1 MTAPYSFRKPWLAR
15 HRPVAGLALAGLFA
29 LLTSAAFPYASAGAG
44 PSQEQKPAPPLAGT
58 GPAIPPAARGTK
70 LILKDGTFHLVRSYE
85 CRSNSSERVECPDSE
100 RADLAPP
107 ATAGPKK
114 VERHEQKGARVRYY
128 SVERSAWEE
137 IPADLVDW
145 EATRK
150 AEKAEAQETQGLLEK
165 ARASETAA
173 RASEID
179 VDASIEYAPGHFLP
193 ETEGF
198 YAVDGTTIVQLT
210 SVGADVKLD
219 KGRLLTQ
226 ILVPIPIISSRH
238 RVRLAGKKA
247 SVRLTTS
254 QPEFYFRTTDE
265 REPEIELL
273 RAEIKGNT
281 REIQVVDTNIV
292 GDQSRRGKVM
302 SVERWKVAR
311 GVYRFTMGEPLPPGE
326 YAVAEYIPGE
336 GMGFYLW
343 DFGLDRSSVPSPAEG
358 PCATRDKSNPAPT
371 KQKP

>member
-1 MTAPYSFRKPWLAR
+1 MTAPCSFRKPWLTP
-15 HRPVAGLALAGLFA
+15 HGPVLGLALAGLLA
-29 LLTSAAFPYASAGAG
+29 LLSPAAFLYSSAGAG
-44 PSQEQKPAPPLAGT
+44 SSQEKQPAPPPAGA
-58 GPAIPPAARGTK
+58 GPAIPSAARGTK

-85 CRSNSSERVECPDSE
+85 
-100 RADLAPP
+100 
-107 ATAGPKK
+107 K
-114 VERHEQKGARVRYY
+114 KGARVRYY

-137 IPADLVDW
+137 IPAELVDW

-150 AEKAEAQETQGLLEK
+150 GEEAEAQQTQGLLEK

-173 RASEID
+173 RAAEID

-193 ETEGF
+193 EAEGF
-198 YAVDGTTIVQLT
+198 YAVDGTTIVPLT
-210 SVGADVKLD
+210 SVGADVKRD

-238 RVRLAGKKA
+238 RVRIAGKQA
-247 SVRLTTS
+247 SVRLTTG
-254 QPEFYFRTTDE
+254 QPEFYFRTADE

-302 SVERWKVAR
+302 PVERWKVAR

-343 DFGLDRSSVPSPAEG
+343 DFGVDLPKPRPDASG
-358 PCATRDKSNPAPT
+358 PVRGKE
-371 KQKP
+371 KP

>member
-1 MTAPYSFRKPWLAR
+1 MQTSDSHRRPWSAL
-15 HRPVAGLALAGLFA
+15 AGLALAGLLA
-29 LLTSAAFPYASAGAG
+29 LLSPAAFLYSSAGAV
-44 PSQEQKPAPPLAGT
+44 PSQEQQ
-58 GPAIPPAARGTK
+58 PAIPSAARGTK
-70 LILKDGTFHLVRSYE
+70 LILKDGTFHLVRNYE
-85 CRSNSSERVECPDSE
+85 R
-100 RADLAPP
+100 
-107 ATAGPKK
+107 
-114 VERHEQKGARVRYY
+114 KGDRVRYY

-137 IPADLVDW
+137 IPAELVDW

-150 AEKAEAQETQGLLEK
+150 AEEAEAQETQGLLEK

-173 RASEID
+173 RAGEID

-193 ETEGF
+193 EAEGF
-198 YAVDGTTIVQLT
+198 YAVDGTTIIPLT

-226 ILVPIPIISSRH
+226 ILVPIPVISSRH
-238 RVRLAGKKA
+238 RVRVAGKRA
-247 SVRLTTS
+247 STRLTTG
-254 QPEFYFRTTDE
+254 QPEFYFRTADQ

-273 RAEIKGNT
+273 RAEVKGNT

-302 SVERWKVAR
+302 SVQRWKVAR

-336 GMGFYLW
+336 GISFYLW
-343 DFGLDRSSVPSPAEG
+343 DFGVDRSPVPSPAEG
-358 PCATRDKSNPAPT
+358 PGATRDKSNPAPT